1 VEVEIMPSEV
11 NAPTVRAGV
20 YARYSSDDQR
30 DASID
35 DQVRICRVE
44 IERHGWEIVEVYPDR
59 ALSGTSR
66 FRPAFQQLQ
75 VDAEARRFDVIIV
88 EALDPLSCKLAD
100 MTELHDRL
108 TFPEIR
114 SHAVNTSEITAVHA
128 AQAERNVSSINA
140 EIIRCV
146 RDAMD
151 RQVDRQVPRTTA
163 PHDRPGAAS

>member
-1 VEVEIMPSEV
+1 M
-11 NAPTVRAGV
+11 VRAGV
-20 YARYSSDDQR
+20 YVRYSSDNQS
-30 DASID
+30 DALIE
-35 DQVRICRVE
+35 DQVEVCRRYAEVQ
-44 IERHGWEIVEVYPDR
+44 GWEIIEVYPDR
-59 ALSGTSR
+59 ALSGAIR
-66 FRPAFQQLQ
+66 FRPAFEQMQ

-88 EALDPLSCKLAD
+88 EALDRLSRKLAD
-100 MTELHDRL
+100 VADLHDRL

-151 RQVDRQVPRTTA
+151 RADCQVRQAAIQADA
-163 PHDRPGAAS
+163 P